1 MTENEM
7 VGWHHRLKGHK
18 FELAPGDGEGQG
30 SLECCSPWG
39 REESDMNNNNKFSL
53 KIISY
58 FYNQKKGLKK
68 GKFNLWTVGKIQEI
82 ILGMAKQNQGDLY
95 RKELER
101 LKWKIVFSVEVQKR
115 MCYPEGRRSTR
126 DPGKGAQRLDER
138 EWRGSLGW
146 QRDRPYNSRALVDVA
161 ALQPQ

>member
-1 MTENEM
+1 M
-7 VGWHHRLKGHK
+7 VGWHHRLNGHE
-18 FELAPGDGEGQG
+18 FEQGPGDGEGQG

-39 REESDMNNNNKFSL
+39 REESDMNNNNKFSM

-101 LKWKIVFSVEVQKR
+101 LKWKILFSVEVQKR